1 MAEFDVQTWWAWKNS
16 GLQIMARIEGWD
28 GTLITQATITGIK
41 YHVFDLATKKR
52 ITAAGGVAL
61 TVADVVYDTAQT
73 DSGWPYSDGFN
84 FATILPA
91 TCFPNGG
98 RDYRVEVIFDPASGE
113 DFPAVWKR
121 VHAQDLMS
129 A

>member
-1 MAEFDVQTWWAWKNS
+1 MAEFDYQTWWGWENS

-28 GTLITQATITGIK
+28 GALITQATLTTIT
-41 YHVFDLATKKR
+41 YYVYDLETKEQVATD
-52 ITAAGGVAL
+52 TL
-61 TVADVVYDTAQT
+61 TIASVVYDTAQT

-98 RDYRVEVIFDPASGE
+98 RDYRVEVIFDPATGE